1 MKKSLIYLVCRQ
13 NYSSTCVIGFSWD
26 LIFRCSSLKMSGKG
40 IVLFMD
46 FISFLCGNCRW
57 KTSLFRLLSTWIFV
71 FISRVYREE
80 SLSQKKSEIC
90 VSTAKKVYLQ
100 NNIDFFVCK
109 VKYTQLFSFSF
120 TQFLSLL
127 ANGVGVN
134 LGGRGALIGKG

>member
-1 MKKSLIYLVCRQ
+1 MVNFSHSRYSFSSAFYQVKTFSICGCRQ
-13 NYSSTCVIGFSWD
+13 NYSRTCLIGFSWD
-26 LIFRCSSLKMSGKG
+26 LIFIYSSLKMSGKG
-40 IVLFMD
+40 IVLSMD

-90 VSTAKKVYLQ
+90 VSSTKKFYLQ

-109 VKYTQLFSFSF
+109 VKYTQLFSFSWYY
-120 TQFLSLL
+120 TL
-127 ANGVGVN
+127 GV
-134 LGGRGALIGKG
+134 

>member
-1 MKKSLIYLVCRQ
+1 MHFIKSKLFQYVIKKSLIYLVCRQ
-13 NYSSTCVIGFSWD
+13 NYSRTCLIGFSWD
-26 LIFRCSSLKMSGKG
+26 FIFIYSSLKMSGKG
-40 IVLFMD
+40 IVLSMD

-90 VSTAKKVYLQ
+90 VSSTKKFYLQ

-109 VKYTQLFSFSF
+109 VNNTQLFSFSWYY
-120 TQFLSLL
+120 TL
-127 ANGVGVN
+127 GV
-134 LGGRGALIGKG
+134 